1 MIQLRFRR
9 VISLRGRSSA
19 QLAFCGL
26 FASCADGKYGL
37 CSRRIQNQIGDHNHL
52 TFMAIVKIDIV
63 IKFSGW
69 ISLRIQ
75 LTADA
80 LVFWLTSCAC
90 RYCLFYIFM
99 SDRIAVRM
107 IMKKRM
113 ITVSN
118 KKTTEITYIYSY

>member
-63 IKFSGW
+63 IKFFWMDFSAHSIDCGC
-69 ISLRIQ
+69 IGVLVDILRVSL
-75 LTADA
+75 L
-80 LVFWLTSCAC
+80 S
-90 RYCLFYIFM
+90 FYIFM
-99 SDRIAVRM
+99 SDRIVVRI
-107 IMKKRM
+107 IMK
-113 ITVSN
+113 N
-118 KKTTEITYIYSY
+118 TYDNGFK

>member
-1 MIQLRFRR
+1 
-9 VISLRGRSSA
+9 
-19 QLAFCGL
+19 
-26 FASCADGKYGL
+26 
-37 CSRRIQNQIGDHNHL
+37 
-52 TFMAIVKIDIV
+52 MAIVKIDIV

-99 SDRIAVRM
+99 SDRIVVRM
-107 IMKKRM
+107 IMKIRM

>member
-80 LVFWLTSCAC
+80 LVFWLTSCAW

-99 SDRIAVRM
+99 SDRIVVRM
-107 IMKKRM
+107 IMK
-113 ITVSN
+113 N
-118 KKTTEITYIYSY
+118 TYDNGFK